1 MTVDTNAWGADL
13 AELVGKLAEP
23 EILVLGDLM
32 LDRYVWGDAER
43 ISQEAPVML
52 LRADRRGWAGPAA
65 FQ

>member
-32 LDRYVWGDAER
+32 LDRYVWGDK
-43 ISQEAPVML
+43 S
-52 LRADRRGWAGPAA
+52 RGARDAVTSRPPRGAVGRG
-65 FQ
+65 Q